1 MFKKRFMPLFDA
13 DGGSGGSGGTSGG
26 TGGDGGSN
34 STTVEIDYEKLASII
49 NGKQKVAEETVLKN
63 YFKEQGLSKE
73 QMDDAIKAFKA
84 KQKEN
89 KPDVEGLTKAA
100 EDATK
105 EKNEALIK
113 SEALMMCTEIGVD
126 LKTMPY
132 VIKMANLE
140 GVIEE
145 GKINNDKLKEALAK
159 VLEDIPQLKKSE
171 ENNNNGFREI
181 GGNGGNGGQGSND
194 ELLRKAFGLK

>member
-1 MFKKRFMPLFDA
+1 MFKKRFMPFFDA
-13 DGGSGGSGGTSGG
+13 DGGSGGAGG
-26 TGGDGGSN
+26 TGGDGGGN

-73 QMDDAIKAFKA
+73 QIDEAIKNYKA
-84 KQKEN
+84 KQDEN

-100 EDATK
+100 EDANR

-132 VIKMANLE
+132 VIKMANLD
-140 GVIEE
+140 GIIEE
-145 GKINNDKLKEALAK
+145 GKINSEKLKEALTK

-181 GGNGGNGGQGSND
+181 GGNGGNGGQGSD
-194 ELLRKAFGLK
+194 DALLRKAFGLK

>member
-1 MFKKRFMPLFDA
+1 MFKKRFMPFFEA
-13 DGGSGGSGGTSGG
+13 DGGAGGASG
-26 TGGDGGSN
+26 TGGSDSKP
-34 STTVEIDYEKLASII
+34 VEIDYDKLGDII
-49 NGKQKVAEETVLKN
+49 AGKQKVAEDTVLKN

-73 QMDDAIKAFKA
+73 QIDEAIKNYKA
-84 KQKEN
+84 KQDKN

-100 EDATK
+100 EDANR

-132 VIKMANLE
+132 VIKMANLD
-140 GVIEE
+140 GIIEE
-145 GKINNDKLKEALAK
+145 GKINNEKLKEALTK

-181 GGNGGNGGQGSND
+181 GGNGGNGGQGSD
-194 ELLRKAFGLK
+194 DALLRKAFGLK

>member
-1 MFKKRFMPLFDA
+1 MFKKRFMPFFEA
-13 DGGSGGSGGTSGG
+13 DGGSGGAGG
-26 TGGDGGSN
+26 TGGSDSKP
-34 STTVEIDYEKLASII
+34 VEIDYDKLGDII
-49 NGKQKVAEETVLKN
+49 AGKQKVAEDTVLKN

-73 QMDDAIKAFKA
+73 QIDEAIKNYKA
-84 KQKEN
+84 KQDEN

-100 EDATK
+100 EDANR

-132 VIKMANLE
+132 VIKMANLDE
-140 GVIEE
+140 IIEE
-145 GKINNDKLKEALAK
+145 GKINNEKLKEALTK

>member
-13 DGGSGGSGGTSGG
+13 DGGSGGSGGT
-26 TGGDGGSN
+26 GGDGGNN

-73 QMDDAIKAFKA
+73 QMDDAIKAFKT
-84 KQKEN
+84 KQNEN

-145 GKINNDKLKEALAK
+145 GKINNDKLKEALTK

-181 GGNGGNGGQGSND
+181 GGNGGNGGQGSSD